1 MWFRSTVPYNG
12 GLDPAG
18 TRRKFVSL
26 KLECRQSAFKKS
38 RTDQDASGMH
48 FFGEQ
53 SKHSMV
59 ARVLPVGYL
68 RVKPTA
74 ALSSVTLRKGM
85 LPVHCLLSAQ
95 SLFAKA
101 PTHPHPASAK
111 GEVSLKLHKG

>member
-1 MWFRSTVPYNG
+1 
-12 GLDPAG
+12 
-18 TRRKFVSL
+18 
-26 KLECRQSAFKKS
+26 
-38 RTDQDASGMH
+38 MH

-53 SKHSMV
+53 SKRSMV

-101 PTHPHPASAK
+101 RRHRGLGRGTGAAGGVLGGPPLQCS
-111 GEVSLKLHKG
+111 GEG